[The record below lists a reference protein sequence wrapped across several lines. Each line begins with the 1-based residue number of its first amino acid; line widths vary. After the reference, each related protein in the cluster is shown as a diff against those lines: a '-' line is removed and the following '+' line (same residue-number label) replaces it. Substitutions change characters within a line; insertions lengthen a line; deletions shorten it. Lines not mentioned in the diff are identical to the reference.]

1 MKYLSSLTSFF
12 IILLVVLF
20 VLIVLYVIQNI
31 KNNKVIYNK
40 LNEICTDY
48 GYTLEKGKD
57 VDYIFKKNSFC
68 IKIVIAKI
76 PKNSSVTV
84 NSKLTWCL
92 RWGGKRNG
100 RSYPNQRY
108 MNELIPFLKMKSED
122 NVLKLIVLYPQTEKV
137 QKYLNESEIALVN
150 LNELVYDYK
159 IVSFLEL
166 DEFFLNL

>member
-1 MKYLSSLTSFF
+1 MKYLSSLTNFV
-12 IILLVVLF
+12 IILLVILAI
-20 VLIVLYVIQNI
+20 LIIFYMIKNI
-31 KNNKVIYNK
+31 KTNKVIYNK
-40 LNEICTDY
+40 LNEICESF

-57 VDYIFKKNSFC
+57 ADYTLKKDSFC
-68 IKIVIAKI
+68 INVLVSKI
-76 PKNSSVTV
+76 PKNSSVTI

-108 MNELIPFLKMKSED
+108 MNELIPFLKIKVED
-122 NVLKLIVLYPQTEKV
+122 NVLKLIILFPKTEKV

-150 LNELVYDYK
+150 KNELVYDYK

>member
-1 MKYLSSLTSFF
+1 MIYLSTFTNF
-12 IILLVVLF
+12 
-20 VLIVLYVIQNI
+20 LIVLLVIITILIILYIIQNI
-31 KNNKVIYNK
+31 KASKVINNK
-40 LNEICTDY
+40 LNEICASF

-57 VDYIFKKNSFC
+57 VDYILKKDSFC
-68 IKIVIAKI
+68 IKVVVSKI

-108 MNELIPFLKMKSED
+108 MNELIPFLKMKVED
-122 NVLKLIVLYPQTEKV
+122 NVLKLIILFPKTEKV
-137 QKYLNESEIALVN
+137 QRYLNESEIAIVN
-150 LNELVYDYK
+150 KNELVYDYK